1 LSFQS
6 SISKVI
12 GRIPNRLAL
21 AGGWIDQPF
30 VSRHNPDPP
39 GSMVV
44 VGLEPTFRVMDR
56 AGCASGTRAVA
67 MRLWKGRLP
76 GRPATQLVRELY
88 EAENHGKTQPSGSQD
103 MIGLIYPGI
112 SRLDYDFA
120 SNGGVFPARME
131 SLNKRNVA
139 AWLENV
145 LYLLPIEPRPEGYN
159 PLGKKNLDSK
169 WIGRLGRT
177 GKECFEA
184 IRRMDIRQLG
194 DSMNQCMVCWENILP
209 HTVRHPAVKVD
220 LKAILSAYQRE
231 YPGAMYSGC
240 GGGYLMVVSQKAV
253 PGGFRVQI
261 RLSRRSSGCPNDPH

>member
-1 LSFQS
+1 
-6 SISKVI
+6 
-12 GRIPNRLAL
+12 
-21 AGGWIDQPF
+21 
-30 VSRHNPDPP
+30 
-39 GSMVV
+39 
-44 VGLEPTFRVMDR
+44 
-56 AGCASGTRAVA
+56 
-67 MRLWKGRLP
+67 
-76 GRPATQLVRELY
+76 
-88 EAENHGKTQPSGSQD
+88 